1 MKKKKTL
8 NKIIHHVLKYLKF
21 IVKLFAYIILE
32 LCYKW
37 KWLVSFLYIVLCF
50 ILNSTIFQHEIVYKF
65 LNHDYIKTITFN
77 QFYKNIYVP
86 IYFLEIVGLIL
97 LILWLRNNFKLKDYK
112 QKQIKGVKGL
122 KNANGDHPYLMKIK
136 RAWINLRM
144 TIMILN
150 ANSINI
156 DKWREDE
163 TKADLE
169 TALNKIIVEIEPY
182 KNTKNKIK
190 ITTISPNNKIPKKI
204 DWNDKNLDCDSP
216 IYYLGENLFKKIT
229 RNINDTPHY
238 LVAGSTGSGKS
249 VLLDLLI
256 YQSLHKGYIVRVCDP
271 KQTEFVG
278 WDKLTIKEFDYFGKS
293 LEDKQC
299 QVSTSL
305 DKALED
311 LRKIDIELAAR
322 EVEFKNAR
330 CRDID
335 KYNKIMSKKWQEVD
349 GKKYTPLSRI
359 IYVFDEFV
367 EISNK
372 KYKDIA
378 EDIIDILTTI
388 ATRGRSL
395 GIHLIL
401 SAQRPDHKLIE
412 GQIKSNLDNRICGR
426 TSDKPSSEVVLGKG
440 NYEGNTL
447 INNGEKG
454 LFVTNNGELFRG
466 YYLDQEKVTEK
477 LHKQKAIDGE
487 QNL

>member
-1 MKKKKTL
+1 MKKKKKTILIKILHSTL
-8 NKIIHHVLKYLKF
+8 KGIMFILKL
-21 IVKLFAYIILE
+21 ITYIILE

-37 KWLVSFLYIVLCF
+37 KWVVPFLYIVLCF
-50 ILNSTIFQHEIVYKF
+50 ILNSTIFQHEIAYKI
-65 LNHDYIKTITFN
+65 LNSDFIKLITFN
-77 QFYKNIYVP
+77 RLYKNIYIP
-86 IYFLEIVGLIL
+86 IYLLELVGLIL
-97 LILWLRNNFKLKDYK
+97 LTIWLRDNLKLEDYK
-112 QKQIKGVKGL
+112 QEEIKGVKGL
-122 KNANGDHPYLMKIK
+122 KNANGDHPYLIKIK
-136 RAWINLRM
+136 RAWVNLRM
-144 TIMILN
+144 TIMILT

-169 TALNKIIVEIEPY
+169 TALNRIIVEIEPY

-190 ITTISPNNKIPKKI
+190 ITTISPNNKIPQKI

-229 RNINDTPHY
+229 RNISDTPHF

-256 YQSLHKGYIVRVCDP
+256 YQSLHKGYIVRACDP
-271 KQTEFVG
+271 KMTEFIG
-278 WDKLTIKEFDYFGKS
+278 WHNLTIKNHRCLNDEI
-293 LEDKQC
+293 EDKQC
-299 QVSTSL
+299 LVTNTL

-311 LRKIDIELAAR
+311 LKKIDRELELR
-322 EVEFKNAR
+322 EEFFMKAKYR
-330 CRDID
+330 SID
-335 KYNKIMSKKWQEVD
+335 KYNKLWGETYATREVF
-349 GKKYTPLSRI
+349 KPLSRI
-359 IYVFDEFV
+359 IYIFDEFV
-367 EISNK
+367 EISNIK
-372 KYKDIA
+372 NKEVAKEIQN
-378 EDIIDILTTI
+378 ILTTI

-401 SAQRPDHKLIE
+401 SAQRPDYKLIE